1 MLGPYKLYY
10 TGTCKDT
17 GMPSA
22 SMPPPS
28 PKSKKS
34 RTSKAPRP
42 TAGGKS
48 PRFTPTAS
56 AAAAPAQVRSA
67 LVSAAAASP
76 SKVAA
81 KGSKQPPKKA
91 PKKTSTRSGGGSGG
105 AGASAPEL
113 REVLE
118 IVRGL
123 QKSHQDEPVAKL
135 MRQSHMELKAEIKRI
150 SVDTR
155 TRMQEMEELLGTL
168 ETNMADAVTAASSS
182 SSGGRLQL
190 PAEGPA
196 SMPALQKTVKKLQD
210 FVLETRTS
218 IEEQVKLATSDIL
231 EELADSAESSGDTA
245 GAGAEAAKAL
255 RGSRKDIEQATA
267 TLVDTAGQMS
277 RSLEDATKQLT
288 DSAARLEGAA
298 GRHSKDKNKKRKRS
312 DRSPSKSSSPSPPR
326 GGGGGGTGGKDF
338 KSKARRERYPSS
350 RR

>member
-1 MLGPYKLYY
+1 
-10 TGTCKDT
+10 
-17 GMPSA
+17 
-22 SMPPPS
+22 
-28 PKSKKS
+28 
-34 RTSKAPRP
+34 
-42 TAGGKS
+42 
-48 PRFTPTAS
+48 
-56 AAAAPAQVRSA
+56 
-67 LVSAAAASP
+67 
-76 SKVAA
+76 VAA

-168 ETNMADAVTAASSS
+168 ETNMANAVTAASGSAS
-182 SSGGRLQL
+182 GRLQL
-190 PAEGPA
+190 PADGPA
-196 SMPALQKTVKKLQD
+196 SMPALQRTVKKLQD

-267 TLVDTAGQMS
+267 TLVDAAGQMS

-298 GRHSKDKNKKRKRS
+298 DRHSKERNKKRKRS

-326 GGGGGGTGGKDF
+326 DGGGGGTGSKNA
-338 KSKARRERYPSS
+338 KRKARLDKYSSSS